1 MPTIGPRCHKLR
13 VVDKERT
20 WRIVYRVELG
30 RHRSR
35 RGLRKDDQGD
45 AEAVHREQQEQIE
58 GLRRGLERKAH
69 AMKKAKQKRL
79 AAAGWRVGT
88 PAEFLKLDDIESQVV
103 EIKLSLSEALR
114 AAREQRHWTQTQ
126 LAEKIGSSQSRVA
139 RMEGGDQGV
148 SLDLL
153 VQGLLAAG
161 ATRRAIAKAVAHRKR
176 AVSA

>member
-1 MPTIGPRCHKLR
+1 
-13 VVDKERT
+13 
-20 WRIVYRVELG
+20 
-30 RHRSR
+30 
-35 RGLRKDDQGD
+35 
-45 AEAVHREQQEQIE
+45 
-58 GLRRGLERKAH
+58 
-69 AMKKAKQKRL
+69 MKKSKQKRL

-88 PAEFLKLDDIESQVV
+88 PAEFLKLDEIESQVV

-114 AAREQRHWTQTQ
+114 TAREQRQWTQTQ

-161 ATRRAIAKAVAHRKR
+161 ATRRSIAKAVAHRKK